1 MPNST
6 QRRLPKGA
14 KREASVRIV
23 AGRFRGR
30 RLPVLEVDGLR
41 PTPDRVRETLFNW
54 LAPDIVGATVLD
66 LFAGTGALG
75 LEATSRGAS
84 QVTVIERDKH
94 AADHLR
100 RWCRDWG
107 IEAQCSVHQA
117 EAITWLRSCQAKFDI
132 VFVDPPYHAGLY
144 QAAFD
149 ALEGRLMADARVYV
163 ESDSR
168 SPQPRVPDTW
178 QELRGKVAGDVRYHV
193 FAVP

>member
-1 MPNST
+1 M
-6 QRRLPKGA
+6 
-14 KREASVRIV
+14 
-23 AGRFRGR
+23 
-30 RLPVLEVDGLR
+30 
-41 PTPDRVRETLFNW
+41 
-54 LAPDIVGATVLD
+54 GATVLD

-100 RWCRDWG
+100 RLCRDWG

-132 VFVDPPYHAGLY
+132 VFVDRPITLACTKPLSTPSKGDL
-144 QAAFD
+144 
-149 ALEGRLMADARVYV
+149 RLMPGFMSRAM
-163 ESDSR
+163 R
-168 SPQPRVPDTW
+168 SPQPPVPDTW

-193 FAVP
+193 FAVLSHPVDCTTA